1 MLIPKSLEEDH
12 DEKILV
18 FLNFL
23 LELLLLGKLWQ
34 SNARKNVLIEQL
46 QRNDSVADQEKE
58 G

>member
-46 QRNDSVADQEKE
+46 QRHDSVADQEKE

>member
-1 MLIPKSLEEDH
+1 MK
-12 DEKILV
+12 KILV

-34 SNARKNVLIEQL
+34 SNARKNALIEQL
-46 QRNDSVADQEKE
+46 QRHDSVADQEKE

>member
-1 MLIPKSLEEDH
+1 MK
-12 DEKILV
+12 KILV

-34 SNARKNVLIEQL
+34 SNARKNALIEQL
-46 QRNDSVADQEKE
+46 QRHDSAIADQEKE